1 MQGTIK
7 RLKKDRGFGFIECK
21 GMEYFFHAS
30 GLKNVKFE
38 ELYEGQE
45 VTFEDVETKQGPR
58 AEDIYI

>member
-7 RLKKDRGFGFIECK
+7 RLAKEKGFGFIESK
-21 GMEYFFHAS
+21 GQEYFFHMS
-30 GLKNVKFE
+30 GLKNVRFD

-45 VTFEDVETKQGPR
+45 VTFEDVETPKGQR